1 MGLFKKK
8 KKKTGKPSMKRKL
21 VFALS
26 SIAVVLILSGVIS
39 MMEYRRMSDYMSTLI
54 ASNVQ
59 GINDSQKLYDM
70 TKDYNNKMQYVVMK
84 NDISQMP
91 DFDLDSF
98 SGQVME
104 LGKSVTAEDVRPV
117 LDDLTSSFA
126 DYMNAS
132 LKFDEIF
139 LADSINTADWFF
151 NELQLKYNKL
161 CANISILNEAIRAE
175 LKSNTISF
183 DAGFYR
189 SIIPGIVSVGAGLML
204 VFLLMYYIIVYYVN
218 PIYKMSSGVD
228 NYRSAGKRYGYE
240 FEGDDQLANINS
252 GLTDLVEENIE
263 LKKRLKA
270 MKEDR
275 AKLFNAINPSGRE

>member
-1 MGLFKKK
+1 MGLFK

>member
-1 MGLFKKK
+1 MELFKKK
-8 KKKTGKPSMKRKL
+8 KTRKPSMKRKL
-21 VFALS
+21 VFSLS
-26 SIAVVLILSGVIS
+26 SIAIVLILSGVIS
-39 MMEYRRMSDYMSTLI
+39 MVEYRRMSDYMSTLI

-59 GINDSQKLYDM
+59 GINDSQRLYDM
-70 TKDYNNKMQYVVMK
+70 TKNYNDKMQYVVMK

-91 DFDLDSF
+91 DFDLKSF
-98 SGQVME
+98 SNQVKE

-117 LDDLTSSFA
+117 LNDLTSSFA

-175 LKSNTISF
+175 LKSNAISF

-204 VFLLMYYIIVYYVN
+204 VFLLMYYIIAYYVN
-218 PIYKMSSGVD
+218 PICRMSSGID
-228 NYRSAGKRYGYE
+228 NYRSSGKRYGYE

-252 GLTDLVEENIE
+252 GLTDLIEENLE
-263 LKKRLKA
+263 LKKRLRD

-275 AKLFNAINPSGRE
+275 AKLFNTIKTSGRE